1 MKQGVGPFLP
11 QLPWQLP
18 KGQMQRA
25 DFQRKALKTNSTTFL
40 SGQIIQHQRGGEERR
55 ASGRLLVGCQLA
67 PRSLLKSPYTRSSPG
82 AFSFQRWLHCQAP
95 GPSAGREMRLPRP
108 RSVRAGCPRL
118 LWREGVSASPLLPPV
133 TGPVSQS
140 GFRGRPDARQQE
152 DGAAR
157 GHEDWT
163 RQTRRPRGLEQVP
176 SPPCASGSST
186 VRWRSRYPAP
196 TRPLRMTSLKSHNNP
211 ERLVHSAAP
220 FGG

>member
-25 DFQRKALKTNSTTFL
+25 DFQRKALRTNSTTFL

-118 LWREGVSASPLLPPV
+118 LWREGVSASPLLPP
-133 TGPVSQS
+133 
-140 GFRGRPDARQQE
+140 RHR
-152 DGAAR
+152 
-157 GHEDWT
+157 T
-163 RQTRRPRGLEQVP
+163 RQPERFQGTSRCPPAGGWRSERSRGLDQADPETARPGAGPFTSVCLGVLHCTMEITLP
-176 SPPCASGSST
+176 GPHAASAHDLT
-186 VRWRSRYPAP
+186 EVAQQP
-196 TRPLRMTSLKSHNNP
+196 
-211 ERLVHSAAP
+211 
-220 FGG
+220 